1 MAGMDKELLKKL
13 FTEDKMTITQIA
25 AQFEVSNQAVHRVLK
40 AMGLKRADGG
50 KAAQMVERAKQVED
64 GAGVGIFTKH
74 GCTKVQWEYLRGL
87 DPEYKN
93 TPLAVYHTFKNN
105 YITLNPGSLFQLPL
119 WDWWSLWQ
127 ESGLWG
133 RHKRNPEG
141 MYILIA
147 KDRTLPLTKDNAHIM
162 PFGDRLRESRLK
174 IAA

>member
-13 FTEDKMTITQIA
+13 FTEDRLTITQIS
-25 AQFEVSNQAVHRVLK
+25 AQFGVSNQAVHRVLK

-50 KAAQMVERAKQVED
+50 KAAQMQERAKLVEES
-64 GAGVGIFTKH
+64 GGTGVFTKH
-74 GCTKVQWEYLRGL
+74 GCTKEQWELLRGM

-93 TPLAVYHTFKNN
+93 TPLAAYHTFKNN
-105 YITLNPGSLFQLPL
+105 YINLNPNSPFELSL

-127 ESGLWG
+127 ESGMWG

-147 KDRTLPLTKDNAHIM
+147 KDRTLPLTRDNAYIT
-162 PFGDRLRESRLK
+162 PFGDRLRESRMK